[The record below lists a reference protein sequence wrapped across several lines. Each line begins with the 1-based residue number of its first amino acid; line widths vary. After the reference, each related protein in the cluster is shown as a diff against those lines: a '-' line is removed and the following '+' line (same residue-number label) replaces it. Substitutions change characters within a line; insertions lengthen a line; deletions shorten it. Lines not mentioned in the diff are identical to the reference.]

1 MEAVLQSG
9 FGTGPKS
16 KLNRMCDDL
25 KSFSTI
31 GGVMDHGWEAWP
43 NLGQRMLFCIPI
55 AASNENKYFT
65 LPVLVMTDLMV
76 RCTGR

>member
-1 MEAVLQSG
+1 
-9 FGTGPKS
+9 
-16 KLNRMCDDL
+16 
-25 KSFSTI
+25 
-31 GGVMDHGWEAWP
+31 MDHGWEAWP